1 MRFLFVV
8 FVLTLIA
15 GLTYGQQE
23 KFTGIV
29 VDSATFSPMPFVSI
43 KVKHSLRGTST
54 DAQGNFSLIANFSD
68 SIVISFVGYQSLE
81 LALKD
86 WEPGLIRLSEKSV
99 VLNTVTVQAKSIHPY
114 EGMFDDQNAAIEA
127 RKLRFYYTKAK
138 KQKFKLAWLKED
150 NLRVQT
156 YVDVVINNP
165 DIKNNLMAK
174 HQLTEKE
181 YYDVLTRFNETNY
194 SVMYY
199 LTAGELVS
207 LINQYFEKH
216 APHK

>member
-1 MRFLFVV
+1 MRFLFILFMLMLV
-8 FVLTLIA
+8 A
-15 GLTYGQQE
+15 SASYSQQE

-43 KVKHSLRGTST
+43 RVKNSLRGTST
-54 DAQGNFSLIANFSD
+54 DAQGNFSLIATRAD

-81 LALKD
+81 LSLLY

-99 VLNTVTVQAKSIHPY
+99 VLNTVTVQAKSINPY
-114 EGMFDDQNAAIEA
+114 EGMFDDQNAALEA
-127 RKLRFYYTKAK
+127 RRLHFYYSKAK
-138 KQKFKLAWLKED
+138 KQKFKLGWLKED

-156 YVDVVINNP
+156 YLDVVVKNQ

-181 YYDVLTRFNETNY
+181 YYDILTRFNEANY
-194 SVMYY
+194 SVMYH

-207 LINQYFEKH
+207 LINTFFERN
-216 APHK
+216 APRK